1 MTRFTN
7 RLATE
12 NSPYLRQHA
21 HNPVDWYPWGDE
33 ALGRAREEDRPI
45 LLSIGYSA
53 CHWCHVMERES
64 FENEGIA
71 ALMNR
76 HFVNVKVDREERPDL
91 DTIYMNAVQMLTGAG
106 GWPLTVFLTPEGKPF
121 FGGTY
126 FPPEDRYGRP
136 GFPRVLEGIAQAFRE
151 SPDQVEQN
159 VSALM
164 AGLARI
170 STFAP
175 DSAALTRDLVV
186 GAADGLL
193 GHADRENG
201 GIGTAPK
208 FPNVQA
214 FSLWLRVGRDPARG
228 EMREVLERTLTRM
241 GQGGMY
247 DHLAGG
253 FHRYSVD
260 AHWLVPHFEKML
272 YDNAQLVPLYLDA
285 HVATGEPLYRRVAV
299 ETLDYLLDEMR
310 HPEGGFFSAQDA
322 DTEGEEGKTYL
333 WRLEEIQSLL
343 EPKLADVV
351 TRYYQVDEVGNF
363 AEPGHPRKSILNVRL
378 SRADLGRLF
387 SLDAAAVETL
397 LDEGRRKLLAV
408 RRQRPQPALDDKI
421 LTSWNALTIRA
432 LVRAATVLDD
442 ERYLDAARRAAQFL
456 DERLGRPDGR
466 LLRSWREGRAA
477 HDGYLDDHAF
487 LAAARLDLYET
498 AGDPADLARA
508 RQLADL
514 TIQYFADHAIG
525 GFFFTASDHETL
537 IDRPKVV
544 FDGSLPSGNAIAT
557 ETLLRLH
564 HLTGDESYRERV
576 EKTLSLF
583 APQIRAQPFGTAAL
597 IGVLDDYL
605 SGPIEIVVVG
615 ADSDPRTS
623 ALTRTA
629 HSVWAPFRSV
639 LVVDPAAPDEA
650 RPLPARGKTAAGSAP
665 TAYVCHSFQCSAP
678 VREPDALL
686 AELRAA
692 PGVVAPTA

>member
-1 MTRFTN
+1 MQRFTN
-7 RLATE
+7 RLAAE

-21 HNPVDWYPWGDE
+21 HNPVDWYPWSEE
-33 ALGRAREEDRPI
+33 ALTRAREEDRPI

-64 FENEGIA
+64 FEDEAIA

-76 HFVNVKVDREERPDL
+76 HFVSIKVDREERPDL

-136 GFPRVLEGIAQAFRE
+136 GFPRVLQGIAQAYRE
-151 SPDQVEQN
+151 SPDQVQQN

-164 AGLARI
+164 AGLTRL

-175 DSAALTRDLVV
+175 DPKGLSRDVV
-186 GAADGLL
+186 LEAADGLL
-193 GHADRENG
+193 SHADRENG
-201 GIGTAPK
+201 GVGSAPK
-208 FPNVQA
+208 FPNVPA
-214 FSLWLRVGRDPARG
+214 FSLWLRVGRDPERS
-228 EMREVLERTLTRM
+228 EMREVLRRTLTRM
-241 GQGGMY
+241 AQGGMY

-285 HVATGEPLYRRVAV
+285 FVATGDPLYRQVAV
-299 ETLDYLLDEMR
+299 ETLNYLLDEMR

-322 DTEGEEGKTYL
+322 DTDGEEGKTYL
-333 WRLEEIQSLL
+333 WRIEEIQSLL

-351 TRYYQVDEVGNF
+351 SRYYEVDEVGNF

-378 SRADLGRLF
+378 SRTDLGRLF
-387 SLDAAAVETL
+387 SLDSASVDAL
-397 LDEGRRKLLAV
+397 LEEGRLRLLAA
-408 RRQRPQPALDDKI
+408 RRLRPQPALDDKI

-442 ERYLDAARRAAQFL
+442 DRYLAAARAAAAFL
-456 DERLGRPDGR
+456 DARLGRPDGR

-487 LAAARLDLYET
+487 LAAARLDLYERD
-498 AGDPADLARA
+498 GNPADLERA
-508 RQLADL
+508 RCLANL
-514 TIQYFADHAIG
+514 LISHFADHEAG
-525 GFFFTASDHETL
+525 GFFFTASDHEAL

-544 FDGSLPSGNAIAT
+544 FDGSLPSGNAVAT
-557 ETLLRLH
+557 QTLLRLF
-564 HLTGDESYRERV
+564 HLTGDEAYRDHVERA
-576 EKTLSLF
+576 LALF
-583 APQIRAQPFGTAAL
+583 APQMRSQPFGTAAL

-605 SGPIEIVVVG
+605 TGPIEVVVVG
-615 ADSDPRTS
+615 PSADPRTRE
-623 ALTRTA
+623 LVRTA
-629 HSVWAPFRSV
+629 HSLWAPFKSV
-639 LVVDPAAPDEA
+639 LVVAPSEPDEA
-650 RPLPARGKTAAGSAP
+650 RPPPARKKAAVGDAP
-665 TAYVCHSFQCSAP
+665 TGYVCHSFRCSAP
-678 VREPDALL
+678 VTDPETLL
-686 AELRAA
+686 AELRAI
-692 PGVVAPTA
+692 PTTPASA